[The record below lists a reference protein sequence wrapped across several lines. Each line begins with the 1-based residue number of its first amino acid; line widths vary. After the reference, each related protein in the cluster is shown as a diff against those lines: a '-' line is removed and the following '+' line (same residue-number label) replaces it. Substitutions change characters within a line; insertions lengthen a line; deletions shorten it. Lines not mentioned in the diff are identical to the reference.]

1 MATLTFY
8 IDKSNSGGVSLH
20 YATCTVTYS
29 VSSTDTTTKVT
40 VTKVALTGSGYHTWS
55 GSPSFSYSISCGGTS
70 LTSGSLSLKYNG
82 SASKTLSVTKTVT
95 RPHTATTMTLS
106 ASSNA
111 SVTVPSTS
119 STDYVSGSGS
129 ASVSVP
135 ALPSYTVSYN
145 ANGGSGEPSSQTK
158 WHNETLTLSSS
169 KPSKT
174 NYSFYHWNTNS
185 MNSGTTYNPGG
196 SYTGNAA
203 LSLYAIWN
211 PIIRFDANGGTTSSL
226 PANQTKT
233 YGQAMSLSS
242 AVPTRPGYEFKR
254 WNTST
259 SDPASTAYN
268 KSASIAA
275 NDNFT
280 KLLYAIWN
288 PVISYDAN
296 GGSGAPVSSA
306 KVFNETYTV
315 SSAVPTRTGYE
326 FSGWNTVKGGSG
338 TSYAP
343 GATIAA
349 SMNTATT
356 LYAQWTKVSDPPT
369 ISSLTV
375 IRSNSSGTSDD
386 AGTYCSVRATW
397 RVDTSI
403 ASSNTG
409 TVTGTIA
416 PDGGSA
422 TAITFSSGASGTS
435 GTAIALVP
443 NCDTDTQYSITITV
457 TDSFTSTSRTDVMTR
472 AKFIFDFKA
481 GGDALGI
488 GSAAPSKGLE
498 IGWDTQFDE
507 NVTMLKDLAVSGNVS
522 IAGSLATPE
531 LTPTSYTSDIVDA
544 ATSWT
549 VNSQYAYVMGKVI
562 MISLD
567 LTPTGAVSPNTSVG
581 VLATLKA
588 AYRPKYNQGFGA
600 YQGSGYVNTSGSIYF
615 ATTTRGISTSD
626 HLYIGFTYL
635 KS

>member
-1 MATLTFY
+1 MATSTYTYYTDDYY
-8 IDKSNSGGVSLH
+8 IDL
-20 YATCTVTYS
+20 
-29 VSSTDTTTKVT
+29 KVT
-40 VTKVALTGSGYHTWS
+40 TSDPNYKFEVTQVGCDRVYLPGTDPGSQVTASWS
-55 GSPSFSYSISCGGTS
+55 ASIGGSTFS
-70 LTSGSLSLKYNG
+70 
-82 SASKTLSVTKTVT
+82 SASKTFYENRGFTVNRSDSKIVGRTTSQRTLVFMFTVDERSGSTTRRYSTSATFTIAVKPSYSVTYYG
-95 RPHTATTMTLS
+95 
-106 ASSNA
+106 NA
-111 SVTVPSTS
+111 SGSTGVPT
-119 STDYVSGSGS
+119 
-129 ASVSVP
+129 
-135 ALPSYTVSYN
+135 
-145 ANGGSGEPSSQTK
+145 SQTK
-158 WHNETLTLSSS
+158 WYGDTLTLTSNT
-169 KPSKT
+169 PSRT
-174 NYSFYHWNTNS
+174 NYAFYHWNTS
-185 MNSGTTYNPGG
+185 STNSGTTYNPGG
-196 SYTGNAA
+196 SYRENAA
-203 LSLYAIWN
+203 LKLYAIWN

-233 YGQAMSLSS
+233 YGQSMNLSS
-242 AVPTRPGYEFKR
+242 TVPTRTGYEFKR

-275 NDNFT
+275 NDNLT

-315 SSAVPTRTGYE
+315 SSAVPARTGYE

-386 AGTYCSVRATW
+386 AGTYCSVEAAW

-403 ASSNTG
+403 VSSNTG

-443 NCDTDTQYSITITV
+443 NCDTDTQYTITITV
-457 TDSFTSTSRTDVMTR
+457 ADSFTSTSRTDVMTR

-488 GSAAPSKGLE
+488 GSAAPSDGLE

-522 IAGSLATPE
+522 IAGSLTTPE
-531 LTPTSYTSDIVDA
+531 LTPTTYTSDIVDA

-567 LTPTGAVSPNTSVG
+567 LTPTSTITPNVSVG
-581 VLATLKA
+581 VIATLKA

-615 ATTTRGISTSD
+615 ATTTRGITTSD